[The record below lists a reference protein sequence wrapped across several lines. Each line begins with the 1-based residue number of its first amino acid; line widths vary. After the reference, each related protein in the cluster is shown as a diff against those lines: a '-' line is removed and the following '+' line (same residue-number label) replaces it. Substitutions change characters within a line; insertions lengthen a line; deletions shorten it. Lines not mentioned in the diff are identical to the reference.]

1 MTETHNLQHQLKILV
16 TTVSWGIPLSVKKLH
31 RRNDVQGLQ
40 CNVGTAEGCGIHA
53 DKRAVQ
59 RDQCAIWHVHKW
71 HASNQILAN
80 RFIERHL
87 HISRSTGEKAEEL
100 PGHSLNSK
108 VATRM
113 HAHNTTPSTHCSRNV
128 EEMTQRHTTGESQ
141 AAKPKYVWIDPT
153 LEYKIIQHH
162 SLSKMMQNDAKCG
175 PLCRARGP
183 VLRTVHQELW
193 CLAPLKPR
201 DSPEP
206 LTGRHPR
213 NTEIPC
219 RALRREPRHNWTKQ
233 RFDDIRRDQSIFL
246 TCFHMLWQFD
256 CSYFAVLDWKLLKQ
270 TTKRIPLNIAQ
281 QPYRCWDE
289 PWLRACQNPN
299 RQRPWLGSWKT
310 GINWLGQV
318 VKTWGNVGTSWNVN
332 KCLCKNRSNQNQ
344 LSMHF
349 LFSGQSQH
357 VSTACCESARS
368 VASIGRKREL
378 EEKFVVCKTACY
390 TLDHPIGITL
400 APKARR
406 NKSEVALIF
415 AKSHSRVQD
424 CLQIPRL
431 LQQSVGWLLS
441 GIPSPWSTLA
451 DRGPRTPRSP
461 HLKEA
466 AACCVWQSDIALLL
480 IPVGVSSM
488 EYSENGWHMAT
499 QCYTSNKA

>member
-1 MTETHNLQHQLKILV
+1 MTETHNLQHQLKISKKILV
-16 TTVSWGIPLSVKKLH
+16 TTVSWGIPPLSVKKLH

-40 CNVGTAEGCGIHA
+40 CNVGTAEVCGIHA

-113 HAHNTTPSTHCSRNV
+113 HAHNTTPSTHCSRNF
-128 EEMTQRHTTGESQ
+128 EQMTQRHTTGESQ
-141 AAKPKYVWIDPT
+141 AAKPKYVWIDLT

-162 SLSKMMQNDAKCG
+162 SKQNDAKCG
-175 PLCRARGP
+175 PLCRARRP

-270 TTKRIPLNIAQ
+270 TTKEYLSTLNIAQ

-299 RQRPWLGSWKT
+299 PQRPWLGSWKT
-310 GINWLGQV
+310 GMNWLGQV
-318 VKTWGNVGTSWNVN
+318 VKTRGNVETSWNLN

-368 VASIGRKREL
+368 VSIPVRVNPG
-378 EEKFVVCKTACY
+378 T
-390 TLDHPIGITL
+390 
-400 APKARR
+400 R
-406 NKSEVALIF
+406 NLSTPGF
-415 AKSHSRVQD
+415 
-424 CLQIPRL
+424 
-431 LQQSVGWLLS
+431 LS
-441 GIPSPWSTLA
+441 GNEGSCNYGPQKNGLWPQNNIASLWKPYTFKNCFFHYALRKIP
-451 DRGPRTPRSP
+451 
-461 HLKEA
+461 
-466 AACCVWQSDIALLL
+466 
-480 IPVGVSSM
+480 
-488 EYSENGWHMAT
+488 
-499 QCYTSNKA
+499 